1 MPVIQGVVGAPSNT
15 SAADGTNQNMLQG
28 KAGEGVVAELH
39 GKYYTQAYRNNAF
52 IGSTAAGGVVPPNYS
67 TTAQTFGIWNPAGNT
82 KNAILISLDFG
93 LVTLGTPAVSSLA
106 LSYTP
111 LAGSTLASGAISA
124 FTSAAPV
131 TSIVGNSANSTVRF
145 TPSAATTLASTFL
158 MPLPFSYFTTTTTTV
173 ATFASNLLHY
183 DFDGS
188 VGCAPNAAIWVGANI
203 LTGSTWNISLRWYEA
218 PI

>member
-1 MPVIQGVVGAPSNT
+1 MPIVFGQVGAPSST
-15 SAADGTNQNMLQG
+15 SSADSTNLPLLQG
-28 KAGEGVVAELH
+28 KQGEGVVAELH

-52 IGSTAAGGVVPPNYS
+52 IGATAAGGVVPPNYS
-67 TTAQTFGIWNPAGNT
+67 TTAQTFGIWNPAGSG
-82 KNAILISLDFG
+82 KNAILIAVDFG

-111 LAGSTLASGAISA
+111 NAGSSLATGQISA
-124 FTSAAPV
+124 ITTAAPV
-131 TSIVGNSANSTVRF
+131 AAIVGNTAASVCRF

-158 MPLPFSYFTTTTTTV
+158 MPLPFSYFSTTTTTV
-173 ATFASNLLHY
+173 ATFASQLLHY

-188 VGCAPNAAIWVGANI
+188 VGVAPNNAIWVCANI

-218 PI
+218 PV